1 MNWHVVT
8 QCINYLILTFFTVL
22 HYIFPARLV
31 FIFPNIIDLTR
42 MFMDWHGI
50 KQFLSV
56 LGSSYMLNVLPASF
70 LRRVVVLIEGRP
82 SNQSRDRNNSNI
94 DHENEELS
102 IGYVFQGSTS
112 SCQTSRRMFFLPLLP
127 YDWYLMKSKKQ
138 QRKSQLRNLRL
149 NKIKTLQMWRKRS

>member
-70 LRRVVVLIEGRP
+70 LRRVVILIEGRP

-127 YDWYLMKSKKQ
+127 WLIFDEIKKATKEKS
-138 QRKSQLRNLRL
+138 RW
-149 NKIKTLQMWRKRS
+149 NKLASVCVE